1 MKEELSDCCG
11 AKFYDETDV
20 CSACKEHSEPFYED
34 TDVCSDCKEHS
45 EPSNDEMFV
54 SMSYL
59 SMSYYTR
66 IINVIN
72 QNLYKI

>member
-1 MKEELSDCCG
+1 MEEKLSDCCG
-11 AKFYDETDV
+11 AK
-20 CSACKEHSEPFYED
+20 FYED

-45 EPSNDEMFV
+45 EPSNEEMFV
-54 SMSYL
+54 

-66 IINVIN
+66 IINVTN